1 MNKKK
6 VADHCAHKRTKMLC
20 IKARKL
26 VDLPAELIGMIA
38 EYLTKDELR
47 TLRMQYNRKIEQAV
61 DKTFVCNLRYQRWK
75 KI

>member
-1 MNKKK
+1 
-6 VADHCAHKRTKMLC
+6 MLC